1 MLRGTDSYTIP
12 RALQW
17 NIYAVMGFLTITGRF
32 NSLFTSFLCPLWSL
46 FKVKINV
53 IYIRYQVNIFIGFFF
68 IYTIFKEFFALFGT
82 DIFWNSPYV
91 LCCGQI
97 SLLKPLLAARHQG
110 LVKSQLLAEIIEGQK
125 SIMEF
130 LPFPFVFWWGS
141 GVLLY
146 LLDNNASI

>member
-1 MLRGTDSYTIP
+1 MDSHTIP
-12 RALQW
+12 RASQW
-17 NIYAVMGFLTITGRF
+17 NINAVMRFLTVTGRF
-32 NSLFTSFLCPLWSL
+32 DSLFTSFVYPLWSL

-53 IYIRYQVNIFIGFFF
+53 IYQIKVSSQYLNGFFF

-82 DIFWNSPYV
+82 DTFRNSPYV

-97 SLLKPLLAARHQG
+97 SLIKLLLAARHQW